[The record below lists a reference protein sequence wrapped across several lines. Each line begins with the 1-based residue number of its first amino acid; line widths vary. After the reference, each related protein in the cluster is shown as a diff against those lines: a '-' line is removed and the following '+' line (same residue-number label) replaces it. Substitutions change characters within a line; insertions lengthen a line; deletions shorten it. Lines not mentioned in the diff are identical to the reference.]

1 MNTNI
6 DIENIFLHKDYHEL
20 SADEKLAIED
30 IANNEASFNDTK
42 LMMSSIQNYLND
54 IPEISP
60 KKESKDELIATF
72 KKIRPAATE
81 KTVGLGFLF
90 PKDKAFFQKPGF
102 QILAAA
108 AVLVFIITI
117 FNNTILTKNDTEL
130 AQNQNKVKEEEVK
143 PSEAQITNIN
153 EEGENEENQNE
164 ESTNVTGI
172 TEKTEKSQL
181 SQNTKIEENKIE
193 KTKNETA
200 EGTSDYYAED
210 MALTESKKSDFAEF
224 GDEFLS
230 STNVIKDEIEELDDN
245 IAINETTTLDNL
257 SNIPSSNA
265 MVAIASEESESKASM
280 DKNAS
285 KKRLN
290 NVNTPKLSKT
300 LSENAEL
307 INLFYTAM

>member
-81 KTVGLGFLF
+81 KSVGLGFLF

-117 FNNTILTKNDTEL
+117 FNNTIFTKNDTEL
-130 AQNQNKVKEEEVK
+130 AQNQNEVKEEVK
-143 PSEAQITNIN
+143 SSEPQNTNEN
-153 EEGENEENQNE
+153 EEGENEEYLNE
-164 ESTNVTGI
+164 KSTNATGI
-172 TEKTEKSQL
+172 TENTEKSQL

-230 STNVIKDEIEELDDN
+230 SRNVIKDEIEELDDN

-265 MVAIASEESESKASM
+265 MIAIATEESESKASM

-285 KKRLN
+285 KKRSN

>member
-1 MNTNI
+1 
-6 DIENIFLHKDYHEL
+6 
-20 SADEKLAIED
+20 
-30 IANNEASFNDTK
+30 
-42 LMMSSIQNYLND
+42 
-54 IPEISP
+54 
-60 KKESKDELIATF
+60 
-72 KKIRPAATE
+72 
-81 KTVGLGFLF
+81 
-90 PKDKAFFQKPGF
+90 
-102 QILAAA
+102 
-108 AVLVFIITI
+108 
-117 FNNTILTKNDTEL
+117 
-130 AQNQNKVKEEEVK
+130 
-143 PSEAQITNIN
+143 
-153 EEGENEENQNE
+153 
-164 ESTNVTGI
+164 
-172 TEKTEKSQL
+172 
-181 SQNTKIEENKIE
+181 
-193 KTKNETA
+193 
-200 EGTSDYYAED
+200 